1 MKDKTRKILGTPET
15 SFHKRTLAYIEPLL
29 TEMNEEDIEGKKL
42 TLEGCW
48 KSCHQKGRK
57 LAKDGCA
64 DISEEQ
70 ERTWVREYFGIEGA
84 AEAVPPKEPLK
95 LSGENAPRLDFDL
108 DSLFD

>member
-1 MKDKTRKILGTPET
+1 MKDKTRKILGTPKT

-29 TEMNEEDIEGKKL
+29 TEINEEDIEGKKL

-48 KSCHQKGRK
+48 KSCYEKGRK

-70 ERTWVREYFGIEGA
+70 ESEWVREYFGIEGA

-95 LSGENAPRLDFDL
+95 LSGEKASRLDLDL